1 MSEVPRAVLLSTFAA
16 MASEPATAWP
26 RILEREAARHALPA
40 RWCGDLHEQPPT
52 AAVRVAH
59 SLEMGSP
66 GLQAW
71 SASWRLPGE
80 EAPPLQLAAAA
91 AALLAGQEGLLLL
104 VAPASGQGES
114 EAGALIDADSCARMA
129 VAGYDPETEIR
140 LGNCAELLAAAG
152 DRVTIERA
160 TPQACESLRYL
171 VLGMK
176 WHAPAGH

>member
-1 MSEVPRAVLLSTFAA
+1 MSEVPRALLLSTFAA

-26 RILEREAARHALPA
+26 RILEREAARHAVAA
-40 RWCGDLHEQPPT
+40 RWRGALHEEPPT
-52 AAVRVAH
+52 AAIRVAH
-59 SLEMGSP
+59 ALEMGER

-71 SASWRLPGE
+71 TASWRLPGE

-104 VAPASGQGES
+104 VAPASGTSES
-114 EAGALIDADSCARMA
+114 ESGALIDADSCARMA
-129 VAGYDPETEIR
+129 VAGYDAETEIR

-152 DRVTIERA
+152 DCVTIGRA
-160 TPQACESLRYL
+160 APPAGEALRYL

>member
-1 MSEVPRAVLLSTFAA
+1 MSEVPRALLLSTFAA
-16 MASEPATAWP
+16 MASEAAPAWP
-26 RILEREAARHALPA
+26 GILEREAARHALLA
-40 RWCGDLHEQPPT
+40 RWCGALNEAPPT
-52 AAVRVAH
+52 AAIRVAH
-59 SLEMGSP
+59 ALEMGAP

-80 EAPPLQLAAAA
+80 EWPPLQLAASA

-104 VAPASGQGES
+104 VAPASGGGEG
-114 EAGALIDADSCARMA
+114 EGGALIDADSCARMA
-129 VAGYDPETEIR
+129 VAGYDAETEIR

-152 DRVTIERA
+152 DCVAVERA
-160 TPQACESLRYL
+160 APLAGEGVRYL